1 MKKSRGGSK
10 SGGRSWNGPEDE
22 QILSIHYDE
31 RMGDREARR
40 DENAG
45 ANRRDRD
52 RERKREGNRD
62 RDRKSDRSKGKH
74 SNRNRN
80 GQRES
85 DLRRNKEARMLDD
98 YRQVERG
105 GRTSGRSVPKHSGR
119 SPGDHYYQKS
129 KNSSR
134 NKRRSQNHNSSKRQR
149 RNHEDPQGSQK
160 MKKSGASGRSARKQ
174 GKDQQRSKSSS
185 FAAHHNNCRCYI
197 CTCNHS
203 NHKCPG
209 TRGLGQKFTGR
220 TVNDRDFK
228 KHPSEIYREALNP
241 YGRELNTPVDNL
253 RFKGNFGDKTIY
265 RQDFTG
271 TESEV
276 KNNQQAY
283 RKDKAFTEYIKVSFK
298 IIIPFCY

>member
-74 SNRNRN
+74 SGRN

-85 DLRRNKEARMLDD
+85 DLRRDKEARMLDD

-149 RNHEDPQGSQK
+149 RSHEDPQG
-160 MKKSGASGRSARKQ
+160 
-174 GKDQQRSKSSS
+174 SKSSS